1 MSVSVVLFSSKG
13 SVFAKLV
20 SSLISW
26 FEDGSRI
33 THAGIGLNI
42 DGVPHILH
50 ATWPKVVLVPRS
62 QVLQTHNVVAE
73 FEVIP
78 DISNEIEIAEKKVGE
93 PYSLLTLFGYIAVV
107 IGKYLGIGIDNPLAC
122 KSSCVCSEF
131 VIEADSKH
139 EILEFDGIDPADITP
154 ADLYFICADGK
165 SFRRIV

>member
-1 MSVSVVLFSSKG
+1 MISIVLFSTKG
-13 SVFAKLV
+13 SVFAKIV

-50 ATWPKVVLVPRS
+50 ATWPKVVLVPRD
-62 QVLQTHNVVAE
+62 QVLQSHNVVAE

-107 IGKYLGIGIDNPLAC
+107 IGKYFGVGIDNPLSS
-122 KSSCVCSEF
+122 KSAVVCSEF
-131 VIEADSKH
+131 VVEVDVNH
-139 EILEFDGIDPADITP
+139 EIHEFDELDASDITP
-154 ADLYFICADGK
+154 ADLYFLCAYGD
-165 SFRRIV
+165 SFRRI